1 MFWGKN
7 GSGTSDLKY
16 IGVTKLK
23 DYVDLKGE
31 ESINLLKQVDIVI
44 TNPPFPLFQKYVSP
58 IIEYEKYF
66 IIIGNKNTLT
76 FKEIFKLVKENK
88 VWLGYDN
95 DGTKWF

>member
-1 MFWGKN
+1 M
-7 GSGTSDLKY
+7 
-16 IGVTKLK
+16 
-23 DYVDLKGE
+23 
-31 ESINLLKQVDIVI
+31 NLLKQVDIVI
-44 TNPPFPLFQKYVSP
+44 TNPPFPLLQKYVSP